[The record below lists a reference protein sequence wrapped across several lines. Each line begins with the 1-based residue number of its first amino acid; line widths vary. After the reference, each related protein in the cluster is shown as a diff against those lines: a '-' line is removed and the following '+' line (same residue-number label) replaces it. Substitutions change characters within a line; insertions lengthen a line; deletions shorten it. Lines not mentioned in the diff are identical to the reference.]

1 MMRPMRL
8 GKREITEIEE
18 LKEVLET
25 CKVLRLGMTDKE
37 GMFIVPVNFGYE
49 LEEENKELKLY
60 IHSAGEGRK
69 AEALAENSE
78 VAFEMDCCHKLIQGD
93 YTCSYSYA
101 YKSIMGTGK
110 ACRLEGVEE
119 KIHGLQVLMHH
130 LEPGSDIKFQ
140 DGMLDRVAVY
150 RIDVTE
156 FTGKKRLPK

>member
-60 IHSAGEGRK
+60 IDSAGEGRT
-69 AEALAENSE
+69 A
-78 VAFEMDCCHKLIQGD
+78 
-93 YTCSYSYA
+93 
-101 YKSIMGTGK
+101 
-110 ACRLEGVEE
+110 
-119 KIHGLQVLMHH
+119 
-130 LEPGSDIKFQ
+130 
-140 DGMLDRVAVY
+140 
-150 RIDVTE
+150 
-156 FTGKKRLPK
+156 